1 MQKVLFIGLV
11 WPEPTS
17 SAAGWRILQLVD
29 FFKTQNLEIHFACSA
44 KNSEHSYPL
53 ENDGVKCHEIKINDS
68 SFNAF
73 ISALEPNIVVF
84 DRFITEEQFGWRV
97 RKECPNALTIL
108 DTEDVHFVRKARE
121 VAYKKNTVVNY
132 FTEDAKR
139 ELASIYRCDVS
150 LIISEY
156 EYHLLIDR
164 FSLPKDILFYLPFIH
179 DTDSIS
185 TENPEF
191 EERSD
196 FMFIGNFWHEPNY
209 QTVKLLKEKLWNT
222 IRKKQPNA
230 SLYIYGAY
238 STPKVAQLHQPKDR
252 FYIAGRAKDV
262 KDVMQKHRV
271 LLAPIPFGAGLK
283 GKFIEGMIY
292 GLPNVTTNYGAE
304 AMTTNAWNGFITDDF
319 ETFTDHAVLLYND
332 KKVWMEKQEIGYE
345 ILHEKFNQSKYIS
358 QLEEKIHYLQ
368 NNLTACRNRNFI
380 GQILQSNQHNASK
393 YLSKWIE
400 SKQQGAF

>member
-17 SAAGWRILQLVD
+17 SAAGWRILQLIN
-29 FFKTQNLEIHFACSA
+29 FFKSQKMEIHFASSA
-44 KNSEHSYPL
+44 KFTEHSYPL
-53 ENDGVKCHEIKINDS
+53 ENDSLKCYEISINDS
-68 SFNAF
+68 NFNTF
-73 ISALEPNIVVF
+73 ISELQPNIVVF

-139 ELASIYRCDVS
+139 ELTSIYRCDLS
-150 LIISEY
+150 LIISEF
-156 EYHLLIDR
+156 EYQLLTTT
-164 FSLPKDILFYLPFIH
+164 FSIPKEILFYLPFIH
-179 DTDSIS
+179 DTESTS
-185 TENPEF
+185 TENPPF
-191 EERSD
+191 EERCD
-196 FMFIGNFWHEPNY
+196 FMFIGNFWHEPNF
-209 QTVKLLKEKLWNT
+209 QTVKVLKEKIWNN
-222 IRKKQPNA
+222 IRKKIPNA

-238 STPKVAQLHQPKDR
+238 STPKVEQLHQPKDK
-252 FYIAGRAKDV
+252 FYIVGRAKSV
-262 KDVMQKHRV
+262 KEVMQKHRV

-304 AMTTNAWNGFITDDF
+304 AMTSNDWNGFITDDF
-319 ETFTDHAVLLYND
+319 HFFTDSAVLLYND
-332 KKVWMEKQEIGYE
+332 KKVWTEKQQIGYE
-345 ILHEKFNQSKYIS
+345 IFRKKFNQSKYIS

-368 NNLTACRNRNFI
+368 MNLTNCRNQNFI
-380 GQILQSNQHNASK
+380 GQILQTNQVNASK

-400 SKQQGAF
+400 SKQKCSF